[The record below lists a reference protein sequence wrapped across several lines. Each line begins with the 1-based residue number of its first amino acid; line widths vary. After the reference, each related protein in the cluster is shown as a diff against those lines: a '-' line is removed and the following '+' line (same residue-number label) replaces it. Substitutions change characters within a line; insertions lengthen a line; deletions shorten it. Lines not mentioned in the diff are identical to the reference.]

1 MALPGGIRP
10 ALAQDDGKVL
20 TTQDEIGGIYEGT
33 FRGGLQHGTGTYTL
47 PNGYEYTGDWVDG
60 EVRGRGVAR
69 FPNGSVYE
77 GEFAK
82 GKPEGAGKITFAD
95 GGTYE
100 GEWSDGVINGQGIA
114 VYANGAVTRAAFV
127 MPSTTAKASC
137 ATRAAINM
145 RATGSMA

>member
-1 MALPGGIRP
+1 MTRLFPSALLTS
-10 ALAQDDGKVL
+10 ALALGVFAPTLPARAQDEGKIL

-47 PNGYEYTGDWVDG
+47 PNGYQYSGEWVDG

-95 GGTYE
+95 GGHL
-100 GEWSDGVINGQGIA
+100 
-114 VYANGAVTRAAFV
+114 
-127 MPSTTAKASC
+127 
-137 ATRAAINM
+137 
-145 RATGSMA
+145 